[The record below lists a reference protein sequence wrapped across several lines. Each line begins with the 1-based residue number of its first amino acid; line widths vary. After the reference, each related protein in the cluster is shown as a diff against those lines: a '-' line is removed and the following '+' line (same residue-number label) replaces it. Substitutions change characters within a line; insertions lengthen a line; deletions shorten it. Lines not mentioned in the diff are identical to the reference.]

1 MSMPTFSRDSALD
14 LVVIPLLVI
23 SVVGVFY
30 LGTYPD
36 FCIVSG
42 NDVCAN
48 PANWTNGVPT
58 QWQGCQTT
66 CSFSPI
72 SFFKGTIFGFL
83 ATGDF
88 IGFVQSFFAPS
99 AQTAISVL
107 SLVAGVVLL
116 IIGLG
121 IGFSAQALATGA
133 SFQVN
138 EQGTKLAQAFG
149 INLILWGVI
158 FGLFGGWIGTLGFGF
173 SLLVSV
179 LFTTIIVYGTWQQ
192 ARSQWG

>member
-1 MSMPTFSRDSALD
+1 MSNISRESALD
-14 LVVIPLLVI
+14 LVVIPLLII
-23 SVVGVFY
+23 SIVGIFY

-36 FCIVSG
+36 FCIVNG

-66 CSFSPI
+66 CSLVSN
-72 SFFKGTIFGFL
+72 SFFQGTIFGFL
-83 ATGDF
+83 VTGDF
-88 IGFVQSFFAPS
+88 VGFVKAFFNPS

-107 SLVAGVVLL
+107 SLVAGLVLL
-116 IIGLG
+116 VIGLG
-121 IGFSAQALATGA
+121 IGFGAQALASGA
-133 SFQVN
+133 TFQVN
-138 EQGTKLAQAFG
+138 DQGTKLAQSFG
-149 INLILWGVI
+149 INLVIWGVI

-179 LFTTIIVYGTWQQ
+179 LFTTTFVYGAWQQ